1 MYDDDENLLYSGV
14 NTRFFPAPRIS
25 VFSDDI
31 IHVDALTTETILGH
45 MFGGIAA
52 DQPNFGNTVTS
63 SIIFEVKYAPQTS

>member
-1 MYDDDENLLYSGV
+1 
-14 NTRFFPAPRIS
+14 
-25 VFSDDI
+25 
-31 IHVDALTTETILGH
+31 